1 MKRPDNG
8 DGKYK
13 VVTFSNSEEFERLL
27 NTSEEDGWKLHSWNF
42 CDNSY
47 SVTYVAL
54 MVRDT
59 NSTLTGET
67 QGR

>member
-1 MKRPDNG
+1 MEHLDNG
-8 DGKYK
+8 DKK
-13 VVTFSNSEEFERLL
+13 FKAVAFSNIKDFEHQL
-27 NTSEEDGWKLHSWNF
+27 NTSEEEGWKLHSWNF

-59 NSTLTGET
+59 KSVLTEET
-67 QGR
+67 

>member
-1 MKRPDNG
+1 MKRLDNG

-13 VVTFSNSEEFERLL
+13 VVAFSNSEDFERLL

-54 MVRDT
+54 MERDP
-59 NSTLTGET
+59 NSILTEET
-67 QGR
+67 

>member
-1 MKRPDNG
+1 MKRLDNG

-13 VVTFSNSEEFERLL
+13 VLTFANSKEFEQLL
-27 NTSEEDGWKLHSWNF
+27 NKSDEDGWTLHSWNF

-59 NSTLTGET
+59 NSTLTRET

>member
-1 MKRPDNG
+1 MKHDDNG
-8 DGKYK
+8 DKK
-13 VVTFSNSEEFERLL
+13 FRAVAFSNINDFEQQL
-27 NTSEEDGWKLHSWNF
+27 NSSEEDGWRLHSWNF

-59 NSTLTGET
+59 SRVLTGET
-67 QGR
+67 

>member
-1 MKRPDNG
+1 MKSLDNG

-13 VVTFSNSEEFERLL
+13 VVSFSNSEEFERLL
-27 NTSEEDGWKLHSWNF
+27 NTSDEDGWKLHSWNF

-54 MVRDT
+54 MERDP
-59 NSTLTGET
+59 NSILKEET
-67 QGR
+67 

>member
-1 MKRPDNG
+1 MKSFDNG
-8 DGKYK
+8 DRKYK
-13 VVTFSNSEEFERLL
+13 AVAFSKIGEFEHHL
-27 NTSEEDGWKLHSWNF
+27 NTAEEEGWKLHSWNF

-59 NSTLTGET
+59 SNVLIEET
-67 QGR
+67 